1 MEAYLQEDRGLRE
14 ARRDDDDGFRESCSS
29 SSTDALLSS
38 VPPAGT
44 SATLPN
50 LTEFR
55 TTVDLR
61 SETDS
66 DHEDIDDGS
75 GSSWSC
81 DSVSG
86 VVPGRHVRASRAPLH
101 RPVMP
106 HWSPPSLPA
115 GARPTP
121 AASACSDSTDSAG
134 PTSQSPIRR
143 KRQSSGRRSRPR
155 EVSASLHE
163 VSPAR
168 AADQASVELFPRCLE
183 FGNVVQWCRQTCTVS
198 VHNPSRFTAQL
209 HGGIISGDTK
219 GPNPYALQLDDS
231 CWPALPP
238 MSTVTLQ
245 VRSSVSVATRS
256 VVSAIVLKPV
266 MQLPFFTSVCGVA
279 GADGAFD
286 CRALC
291 SDAGCARHH

>member
-1 MEAYLQEDRGLRE
+1 MEAYLQEDRGFQE
-14 ARRDDDDGFRESCSS
+14 ETAQESCSS

-55 TTVDLR
+55 TKVDLR

-66 DHEDIDDGS
+66 DHEDVDDGS

-86 VVPGRHVRASRAPLH
+86 VVPGRHVRASRASLH

-106 HWSPPSLPA
+106 DWSPPSLPA

-121 AASACSDSTDSAG
+121 AASAFSTDSDSG

-143 KRQSSGRRSRPR
+143 KRQSGGRRSRPR
-155 EVSASLHE
+155 EVSASLH

-168 AADQASVELFPRCLE
+168 TADQASVELFPRCLE

-219 GPNPYALQLDDS
+219 GPDPYALQLDDG
-231 CWPALPP
+231 WPALPP

-245 VRSSVSVATRS
+245 VRASA
-256 VVSAIVLKPV
+256 VVSRR
-266 MQLPFFTSVCGVA
+266 VA
-279 GADGAFD
+279 
-286 CRALC
+286 
-291 SDAGCARHH
+291 